1 MPYQTSNLKLFVML
15 CLPAYSMEGDI
26 ALTERD
32 GNVYEKTRFR
42 RSAVRQ
48 RKKLWPNRVVPYEIE
63 EALGK
68 LYFIARHRSVYFV
81 THTKKN
87 NQKN

>member
-1 MPYQTSNLKLFVML
+1 
-15 CLPAYSMEGDI
+15 MEGDI

-42 RSAVRQ
+42 RSVVRQ

-68 LYFIARHRSVYFV
+68 LYFIAVF
-81 THTKKN
+81 TL
-87 NQKN
+87 

>member
-1 MPYQTSNLKLFVML
+1 
-15 CLPAYSMEGDI
+15 MEGDI

-68 LYFIARHRSVYFV
+68 LNFIARHHSVYFV
-81 THTKKN
+81 THTQKK
-87 NQKN
+87 KTIKKLKELL